1 MCRRLI
7 AILFASL
14 LVAAPAVEPSHEV
27 IASLRPYVAT
37 QALAGA
43 VTLVVDQERVL
54 SHQAIGMADVARR
67 QEMPTDA
74 LFWIASMS
82 KPLTATVVM
91 MLVEDGLIDLDAPVA
106 RYLPEFARLVVAATG
121 GKQPMPRQAT
131 RVMTVRQ
138 LLCHTSGLPFF
149 NPEECGKVDG
159 RAISESAS
167 ASAKQPLAF
176 EPGTGW
182 SYSNAGI
189 KVAGRIIEVVTGK
202 PFEEVMRERLFDPLG
217 MVDTT
222 SFPTAAQ
229 LARLA
234 KAYKPNFFGT
244 ALVEIPI
251 RYLTYPLDAPTR
263 FACPGGGFFST
274 AADLGRF
281 ARMFL
286 RAGELDGRRYLTAAT
301 VQQMTTTQTG
311 ALNVG
316 FGLGFGLPNNDYGH
330 GGAYNTDL
338 WFNTKHGLATVFLV
352 QHEAFLKADGEDIRM
367 AFKQAAVE
375 TFTRR

>member
-1 MCRRLI
+1 MRRRLFLS
-7 AILFASL
+7 LFAL
-14 LVAAPAVEPSHEV
+14 FIVTAPAAEPAPDV
-27 IASLRPYVAT
+27 IASLQPYITSKAM
-37 QALAGA
+37 AGA

-54 SHQAIGMADVARR
+54 SHQTIGMADLAGK
-67 QEMPTDA
+67 QAMAPDA

-106 RYLPEFARLVVAATG
+106 RYLPEFARLRVAATG
-121 GKQPMPRQAT
+121 GKHPTQHAAT
-131 RVMTVRQ
+131 RPMTVRQ

-149 NPEECGKVDG
+149 NPEERGKVDA

-176 EPGTGW
+176 EPGSGW
-182 SYSNAGI
+182 SYSNAGF

-202 PFEEVMRERLFDPLG
+202 AFEEVMRERLFVPLG
-217 MVDTT
+217 MLDTT

-229 LARLA
+229 LARVA
-234 KAYKPNFFGT
+234 KAYKPNFFST

-251 RYLTYPLDAPTR
+251 QYLTYPLDAPTR

-286 RAGELDGRRYLTAAT
+286 RAGELDERRYLTAAT
-301 VQQMTTTQTG
+301 VRQMTTTQTG

-316 FGLGFGLPNNDYGH
+316 FGLGFGLPGNDYGH

-338 WFNTKHGLATVFLV
+338 FFATKQGLATVFLV
-352 QHEAFLKADGEDIRM
+352 QHEAFLKADGEDLRR
-367 AFKQAAVE
+367 AFKQAAVMA
-375 TFTRR
+375 FTRR